1 MRMHTFVSMRATPPD
16 QMFARVCRRLQY
28 LRDKLLADLKSS
40 EKVFVYKITARNLTD
55 DELRRLHGALRR
67 YGDNTLLYVRYADP
81 GHPAGAVEM
90 TEPGLLI
97 GYVDRFAMSA
107 SGENLGAQTVAWTDI
122 CRKAYRLR
130 ASKAAGGDTRIPM
143 PGDASSELGADP
155 DLAAC
160 DLMMNFESL
169 GGSGHGCEFGIL
181 QRGFGAEPLGLLRWA
196 DLAPHLLAEA
206 LEQEFEGVG
215 LVENTI
221 LFVPPGDRPEYWTR
235 DSRYWMAMRT
245 FVAADATS
253 EEQMREQ
260 VCRRL
265 QFLRDKLIGDLRA
278 SAKIFVFKVIERN
291 LTDQEIGRL
300 HAAMRRYGD
309 NTLLYVRYQDEEHPN
324 GIVEV
329 AADGLMIGYIDRFAH
344 SKTDENLGP
353 ATQSWVALC
362 KAAHAL
368 RTTHAPVGAIGNRLT
383 SDQADVRCMGES
395 VRTNAPDPSLSC

>member
-1 MRMHTFVSMRATPPD
+1 
-16 QMFARVCRRLQY
+16 
-28 LRDKLLADLKSS
+28 
-40 EKVFVYKITARNLTD
+40 
-55 DELRRLHGALRR
+55 
-67 YGDNTLLYVRYADP
+67 
-81 GHPAGAVEM
+81 
-90 TEPGLLI
+90 
-97 GYVDRFAMSA
+97 
-107 SGENLGAQTVAWTDI
+107 
-122 CRKAYRLR
+122 
-130 ASKAAGGDTRIPM
+130 
-143 PGDASSELGADP
+143 
-155 DLAAC
+155 
-160 DLMMNFESL
+160 
-169 GGSGHGCEFGIL
+169 
-181 QRGFGAEPLGLLRWA
+181 
-196 DLAPHLLAEA
+196 
-206 LEQEFEGVG
+206 
-215 LVENTI
+215 
-221 LFVPPGDRPEYWTR
+221 
-235 DSRYWMAMRT
+235 MRT

>member
-1 MRMHTFVSMRATPPD
+1 LEVEFEGVGLPANTELVTPPDASAEYATRDRRFGMRMHTFVSMRATPPD

-143 PGDASSELGADP
+143 PGDASSEL
-155 DLAAC
+155 
-160 DLMMNFESL
+160 
-169 GGSGHGCEFGIL
+169 
-181 QRGFGAEPLGLLRWA
+181 LGLLRWA